1 MRPNVV
7 LIGSMY
13 ALEAEELL
21 EQHAEVRRVDEKDRS
36 AVLAALADAHGLV
49 ARYPARIDRE
59 LLAAAPNLLAVLSSG
74 RGVDN
79 IDIEAASET
88 AVAVANNPGLGGKP
102 VSEHALGLLLTVTR
116 GLGAVH
122 RHGLDA
128 AWDARLSTHRVELT
142 GKVLG
147 IVGLGNVGGWM
158 ARRAHGGFLMRVL
171 AYDPYVPAERMAE
184 VGAVK
189 VEHLEDLLAQ
199 ADFVTAHP
207 ELNEETQHMFN
218 RVTFGQMKPGAYFM
232 NTSRGRVVDTDAL
245 VEAVRSGHL
254 AGAALDVYEDEPLPK
269 DSALLELDNVVLSAH
284 IADFTVE
291 TKRALALSAANQLL
305 AALHGEQP
313 PAVLNPEV
321 WGRVAERRQAL
332 LG

>member
-7 LIGSMY
+7 LVGSMY
-13 ALEAEELL
+13 AAEAEELL
-21 EQHAEVRRVDEKDRS
+21 EQHADVRRVDDQDRE
-36 AVLAALADAHGLV
+36 AVIAALADAHGLV

-59 LLAAAPNLLAVLSSG
+59 LLAAAPHLLAVLSSG

-79 IDIEAASET
+79 IDISAATEAG
-88 AVAVANNPGLGGKP
+88 VVVANNPGLGGKP
-102 VSEHALGLLLTVTR
+102 VSEHALGLLLMATR
-116 GLGAVH
+116 GLAAVH
-122 RHGLDA
+122 RHGLNA
-128 AWDARLSTHRVELT
+128 AWDARLTTHRVELT

-171 AYDPYVPAERMAE
+171 AYDPYVSAEKMAE

-189 VEHLEDLLAQ
+189 VERLEDLLRE

-207 ELNEETQHMFN
+207 ELNDETEQMFN
-218 RVTFGQMKPGAYFM
+218 EKTFAQMKPGAYFM

-245 VEAVRSGHL
+245 VVALRSGHL
-254 AGAALDVYEDEPLPK
+254 AGAALDVYEDEPLPA
-269 DSALLELDNVVLSAH
+269 DSPLLELDNVVLSAH

-291 TKRALALSAANQLL
+291 TKRALAMSAASQLLSALGGKQLPS
-305 AALHGEQP
+305 A
-313 PAVLNPEV
+313 LNPEV
-321 WGRVAERRQAL
+321 WGRVAERRQEL